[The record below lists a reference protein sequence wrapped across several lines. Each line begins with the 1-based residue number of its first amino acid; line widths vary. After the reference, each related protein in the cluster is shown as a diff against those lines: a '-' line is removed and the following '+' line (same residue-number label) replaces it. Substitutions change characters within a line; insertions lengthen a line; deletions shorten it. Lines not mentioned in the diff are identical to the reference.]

1 MVLKESD
8 VTDTVNQACR
18 RAFPFFNSCAP
29 GSLPGLWSHFTRK
42 QKATGIHPFG
52 PINAKIRF
60 PTGTEI
66 RDLLKGTRKTTEEAG
81 RSHLPWAVFVLR
93 HFCAGQRQPYSLA
106 GASQI

>member
-8 VTDTVNQACR
+8 VTDTANQACR

-66 RDLLKGTRKTTEEAG
+66 RDLFKGTRKTTEEAG